1 MVERAEK
8 LLRGQDLFEV
18 VEVASPLELELV
30 GVAVLLELI
39 VLIVAVVVVVLIVV
53 IVVIGLLGVIEAV
66 GGRREC

>member
-1 MVERAEK
+1 MVERAEE

-39 VLIVAVVVVVLIVV
+39 VAVVLIVVIVV